1 MTNHTMSAPPDPP
14 TVPADAELQPAARSH
29 KASAIPWGYLV
40 QQGLSRGSLLIVWA
54 LVILGFALYE
64 PKTFLQ
70 AGTFQTIFS
79 SPVELIFLAL
89 ALVVTF
95 CVGEFDLSVAGLMG
109 LSGTLV
115 SLLAVNHGFNP
126 WAATVLAVAASAF
139 VGFVNGLLVVRLGVN
154 AIVVTLGTGT
164 LAIGIA
170 LWLTNLN
177 TINGLPASFSRM
189 AIYGVGGI
197 SVSFFY
203 GLALT
208 ILLTY
213 ILVATPLGLR
223 MSFVGANREVARLA
237 GVRVNRIRLG
247 AYVFSGLISGVG
259 GIVLA
264 ATLGGY
270 DPSSSQNYLLPAFAA
285 VFLGTAAIQPGK
297 FNPFGAFIGIFFLQ
311 TGIVGL
317 QLAGLT
323 GYIEDLFYGGT
334 LVVAVTI
341 STLVRRRT

>member
-14 TVPADAELQPAARSH
+14 TVPADAELQPAAPSH

-126 WAATVLAVAASAF
+126 WAATVVAVAASAF
-139 VGFVNGLLVVRLGVN
+139 VGFVNGFLVVRLGVN

-164 LAIGIA
+164 LAIGVA

-270 DPSSSQNYLLPAFAA
+270 DPAPRRPTCCLRCRRFPGHCGDPARQ
-285 VFLGTAAIQPGK
+285 VQSV
-297 FNPFGAFIGIFFLQ
+297 GASFDLFLQ

>member
-1 MTNHTMSAPPDPP
+1 MAPC
-14 TVPADAELQPAARSH
+14 
-29 KASAIPWGYLV
+29 W
-40 QQGLSRGSLLIVWA
+40 IVWA

-64 PKTFLQ
+64 PKRPE

-126 WAATVLAVAASAF
+126 WAATVVAVAASAF

-189 AIYGVGGI
+189 AIYG
-197 SVSFFY
+197 
-203 GLALT
+203 
-208 ILLTY
+208 
-213 ILVATPLGLR
+213 
-223 MSFVGANREVARLA
+223 GAGSRCR
-237 GVRVNRIRLG
+237 
-247 AYVFSGLISGVG
+247 
-259 GIVLA
+259 
-264 ATLGGY
+264 
-270 DPSSSQNYLLPAFAA
+270 SS
-285 VFLGTAAIQPGK
+285 TAWP
-297 FNPFGAFIGIFFLQ
+297 
-311 TGIVGL
+311 
-317 QLAGLT
+317 
-323 GYIEDLFYGGT
+323 
-334 LVVAVTI
+334 
-341 STLVRRRT
+341 